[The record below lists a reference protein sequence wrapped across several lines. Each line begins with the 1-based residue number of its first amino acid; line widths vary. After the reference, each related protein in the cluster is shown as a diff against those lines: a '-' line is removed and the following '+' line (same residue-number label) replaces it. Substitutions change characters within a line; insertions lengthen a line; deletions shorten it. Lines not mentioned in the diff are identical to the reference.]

1 MPSTLTLSMA
11 DDEPTPPPE
20 ADPAESP
27 PEQTPVDPP
36 AATESTKDTTSRED
50 RRPIVPP
57 WLRSPASAR
66 AAVTARLGFWLHVT
80 LFHLVRIPVY
90 AARLVARAP
99 RGLRRATVTA
109 ARWILHTESRPLRR
123 SALDGTETEQYLK
136 IMRDH
141 DRRVRVRSLL
151 GLGVVLIVVP
161 ASALVVSWC
170 PLWTQWSAVA
180 GVVAVFGWYGVPL
193 DAPIVASA
201 TVATRYVRLTSD
213 AVTRAL
219 VALGIGGMK
228 DPDSIGFPAPIT
240 RDGLGWRADIDLP
253 PGITAADVMERRH
266 KLASALS
273 RPLGCVWPEGA
284 PGVHPGRVVLWVADQ
299 DMATTRKPVW
309 PLAKSGVVD
318 LFAAQPFGT
327 DPRGRWV
334 GVTLMFASVIIG
346 AVPRVG
352 KTVALRLL
360 LLVAALDVR
369 AQLHVYDLKGTGD
382 LDPLRAVAHRYRA
395 GDDHDDISYALDDM
409 RELSRDLTRRAK
421 VIRELPRDLAPENK
435 ITPQLAGNARLGLH
449 PLVIGVDECQRWFE
463 HPEHGAEF
471 ASICEDLVRRGPAVG
486 IMLILATQRPTGKS
500 IPTDISANAV
510 VRFALKVLGQ
520 VENDV
525 ILGTSAYRNGT
536 RATLFTRRDL
546 GIGLLVGEGEDAQTV
561 QVSHVTRQRA
571 DTITARA
578 RALRQAAGRLSGYA
592 ANQDPTP
599 TELERSSTTLLADVF
614 TAFNGESRAWS
625 ETLTAT
631 LAQLRPEVYG
641 GWGPAQLSTALRPYG
656 LKARQVWGTDPTTC
670 EGANRRGF
678 ALADVRAALDAQ
690 RSQAG

>member
-1 MPSTLTLSMA
+1 MPTTLLA
-11 DDEPTPPPE
+11 FPPE
-20 ADPAESP
+20 DDPGQTVTDEAADTLEN
-27 PEQTPVDPP
+27 TPVDPP
-36 AATESTKDTTSRED
+36 PDDNGSTKDRPP
-50 RRPIVPP
+50 RRPRLPIISP
-57 WLRSPASAR
+57 WLRSYASAR
-66 AAVTARLGFWLHVT
+66 ATVVGALGLWFHVT
-80 LFHLVRIPVY
+80 LFHLVRLPMY
-90 AARLVARAP
+90 AARLVMRSP
-99 RGLRRATVTA
+99 RGLQRAIFTA

-136 IMRDH
+136 VMHDH
-141 DRRVRVRSLL
+141 DQRVKVRSLL
-151 GLGVVLIVVP
+151 AFIAVLAAWLAV
-161 ASALVVSWC
+161 
-170 PLWTQWSAVA
+170 SAVVA
-180 GVVAVFGWYGVPL
+180 FCPHWTLWVVMVGLVAVLGYYGAPA

-213 AVTRAL
+213 AVTKAL
-219 VALGIGGMK
+219 LALGIGGMK
-228 DPDSIGFPAPIT
+228 DPDSINFPAPIT

-253 PGITAADVMERRH
+253 PGITAADVMERRA

-273 RPLGCVWPEGA
+273 RPLGCVWPEAA
-284 PGVHPGRVVLWVADQ
+284 PDVHPGRVTLWVADQ
-299 DMATTRKPVW
+299 DMAATRKPLW
-309 PLAKSGVVD
+309 PLAKSGTVD

-334 GVTLMFASVIIG
+334 TVTLMFASVIIG
-346 AVPRVG
+346 AVPRIG

-360 LLVAALDVR
+360 LLVAALDPR

-395 GDDHDDISYALDDM
+395 GDDDDDILYALEDM
-409 RELSRDLTRRAK
+409 RALSRDLTRRAK

-435 ITPQLAGNARLGLH
+435 ITPQLAGNRSLGLH
-449 PLVIGVDECQRWFE
+449 PVVIGVDECQRWFE
-463 HPEHGAEF
+463 HPEHGGEF

-500 IPTDISANAV
+500 IPTDVSANAV

-520 VENDV
+520 TENDV
-525 ILGTSAYRNGT
+525 ILGTSAYRNGV

-578 RALRQAAGRLSGYA
+578 RALRQAEGRLSGYA
-592 ANQDPTP
+592 ADQDPTP
-599 TELERSSTTLLADVF
+599 AQSERSSTLLTDVF
-614 TAFNGESRAWS
+614 TAFNGEARAWS

-631 LAQLRPEVYG
+631 LAQLRPDVYG
-641 GWGPAQLSTALRPYG
+641 GWGPVQLSAALKPYN
-656 LKARQVWGTDPTTC
+656 LKARQVWGTDPITC